1 MSRRLPGVDP
11 RVRLAIALAAWG
23 IALGAPHPLT
33 AAAVAALAMV
43 VRLRHPRALRALIP
57 AVAIAGTAAL
67 LLAATRGGEAAL
79 RVPARIVAAGWVG
92 SALISSLS
100 RPELLGALAW
110 ARVPPPLLELFATA
124 DRQRHALAAFAGT
137 VRDAQRLR
145 LGWTGTRRAL
155 RSAGALAGL
164 SFLEAFS
171 QAELTSDA
179 LALRGARAR
188 PAPPLRSVAGWGNAI
203 LSATAALALAGCLLL
218 PRLLPT

>member
-1 MSRRLPGVDP
+1 MNRRPPSVDP
-11 RVRLAIALAAWG
+11 RVRLAIAFAAWG
-23 IALGAPHPLT
+23 VALGAPHPVT

-43 VRLRHPRALRALIP
+43 VRLRRPRALPALMP
-57 AVAIAGTAAL
+57 SVVVAVTAAL
-67 LLAATRGGEAAL
+67 LLAAARGGEAAM

-100 RPELLGALAW
+100 RSELLGSLAW

-124 DRQRHALAAFAGT
+124 DRQRHALAAFVGT

-145 LGWTGTRRAL
+145 LGWTGARRAL

-164 SFLEAFS
+164 SLLQAFS

-179 LALRGARAR
+179 LALRGAHAR
-188 PAPPLRSVAGWGNAI
+188 PAPPLQSVAGWGNAI
-203 LSATAALALAGCLLL
+203 LPATATLALAGCLLL